1 MGMFDFFKSRKAKES
16 AVPVSTEIE
25 DQTKALGSFASPEG
39 QPVVGTQVP
48 GTPGFDVQ
56 GLNAAD
62 GLAMLSQLGPMIQ
75 QAMKTGNVQVTQGQP
90 QVIDMR
96 GTGLREEILGIM
108 GQHGISTDGS
118 GTQGGAVNAGD
129 YGDMQ
134 KQIAD
139 ALEKHGIPTGAESTN
154 MAQYGDMQK
163 ELMDVLEKHGFHNG
177 MPPGWTGSPAIEP
190 PQAPGADGSSG
201 PAAPSGS

>member
-1 MGMFDFFKSRKAKES
+1 MFDFFKSRRAKES
-16 AVPVSTEIE
+16 ALPVSSEVE
-25 DQTKALGSFASPEG
+25 APTKQLGSFASAEG
-39 QPVVGTQVP
+39 QEGVGKQVA
-48 GTPGFDVQ
+48 GAPGFDVQ

-75 QAMKTGNVQVTQGQP
+75 QAMKTGNVQVSQMPP

-118 GTQGGAVNAGD
+118 SGESVNASD

-134 KQIAD
+134 KQIAE
-139 ALEKHGIPTGAESTN
+139 ALEKHGVPTGPTSSN
-154 MAQYGDMQK
+154 MADYGDMQK
-163 ELMDVLEKHGFHNG
+163 ELMDVLEKHGWHG
-177 MPPGWTGSPAIEP
+177 GVP
-190 PQAPGADGSSG
+190 PQVEPGSSS
-201 PAAPSGS
+201 AGS

>member
-1 MGMFDFFKSRKAKES
+1 MGMFDFFRSRKAKES
-16 AVPVSTEIE
+16 AIPVSNEIE
-25 DQTKALGSFASPEG
+25 DQSKSLGSFANAEG
-39 QPVVGTQVP
+39 QPVVGSQVA
-48 GTPGFDVQ
+48 GTPGFDIQ

-75 QAMKTGNVQVTQGQP
+75 QAIKTGNVQITQDAP

-134 KQIAD
+134 KQIAE
-139 ALEKHGIPTGAESTN
+139 ALEKHGVPTGAASTN

-163 ELMDVLEKHGFHNG
+163 ELMEVLEKHGFHNG
-177 MPPGWTGSPAIEP
+177 MPPGFSAGPAIEP
-190 PQAPGADGSSG
+190 PQPPESSG
-201 PAAPSGS
+201 S

>member
-1 MGMFDFFKSRKAKES
+1 MFDFFKSRKAKES
-16 AVPVSTEIE
+16 AIPVSAEVTDEVRS
-25 DQTKALGSFASPEG
+25 LGSFANPEG
-39 QPVVGTQVP
+39 QPVVGSQVP
-48 GTPGFDVQ
+48 GAPGFDVK
-56 GLNAAD
+56 GMNAAD

-75 QAMKTGNVQVTQGQP
+75 QAIKTGNVQITQGQP

-118 GTQGGAVNAGD
+118 GTQAGAVNAGD

-134 KQIAD
+134 KQIAE
-139 ALEKHGIPTGAESTN
+139 ALEKHGIPTGAQSAN
-154 MAQYGDMQK
+154 IAQYGDMQK
-163 ELMDVLEKHGFHNG
+163 ELMQVLEKHGFHNG
-177 MPPGWTGSPAIEP
+177 MPPGWGANPAIES
-190 PQAPGADGSSG
+190 PQAPGEDPSG